1 MKKDE
6 KMEAFWFWI
15 MKPVAEL
22 AIGLAA
28 LIVAA
33 AGYGLICLP
42 GWWKQRKCPHSR
54 VRETGAC
61 DAICQSCGKNLG
73 FIGAWRD
80 KQKDKPSNDLGNRRD
95 AGPIGGASGSPTS

>member
-1 MKKDE
+1 
-6 KMEAFWFWI
+6 MEAFWFWI

-80 KQKDKPSNDLGNRRD
+80 KQKDKPSN
-95 AGPIGGASGSPTS
+95 AKSEGAEPLLAKLPLD

>member
-1 MKKDE
+1 MTTKVLKFSASWCE
-6 KMEAFWFWI
+6 PCKMLKRTIEGEDIGA
-15 MKPVAEL
+15 PVAEL

-80 KQKDKPSNDLGNRRD
+80 KQKDKPSNV
-95 AGPIGGASGSPTS
+95 